1 MKVTDLTLGYG
12 TRNGER
18 RIIHN
23 VDLDVP
29 AAALTAIVGP
39 NGSGKSTLLRGMAR
53 LLHPATGSVR
63 LNGLGSADGAGSADG
78 VGGVDIAELSH
89 NALARRLALL
99 PQAPIT
105 PAGLTVGDLVARGR
119 FPHRSWYQRWS
130 DHDEAVVRQALEQ
143 VDLLDRAEEQVS
155 ALSGGQRQRA
165 WIAMVLAQDTEHLL
179 LDEPTTFLDLAHAVD
194 VMTLAGEVAHG
205 SGRTVV
211 CVLHDLT
218 LAARFA
224 DHLVVVSEGRIAATG
239 TPAEVLT
246 ANRLQEVFGLSA
258 EVLEVD
264 GAPAVV
270 PVRHQRSLPAPPC

>member
-1 MKVTDLTLGYG
+1 MKVMDLTLGYG
-12 TRNGER
+12 DR

-23 VDLDVP
+23 VDLDLP
-29 AAALTAIVGP
+29 SGALTAIVGP

-53 LLHPATGSVR
+53 LLRPTSGSVH
-63 LNGLGSADGAGSADG
+63 LP
-78 VGGVDIAELSH
+78 GGDIADLSH
-89 NALARRLALL
+89 AALAQQLALL
-99 PQAPIT
+99 PQAPVT

-130 DHDEAVVRQALEQ
+130 EQDESAVRRALGQ
-143 VDLLDRAEEQVS
+143 VDLLGRTNDPVTE
-155 ALSGGQRQRA
+155 LSGGQRQRA

-194 VMTLAGEVAHG
+194 VMSLARTVAHE

-224 DHLVVVSEGRIAATG
+224 DHLVVISEGRIAAAG
-239 TPAEVLT
+239 APGDVLTPA
-246 ANRLQEVFGLSA
+246 RLDEVFGLSA
-258 EVLEVD
+258 AVLEVD

-270 PVRHQRSLPAPPC
+270 PVRRR

>member
-1 MKVTDLTLGYG
+1 MKVTDLTLGYSN
-12 TRNGER
+12 RNGNRYGDR

-53 LLHPATGSVR
+53 LLRPATGSVR
-63 LNGLGSADGAGSADG
+63 LD
-78 VGGVDIAELSH
+78 GVDIAELSH
-89 NALARRLALL
+89 NALARQLALL
-99 PQAPIT
+99 PQAPVT

-130 DHDEAVVRQALEQ
+130 EHDEAVVRQALEQ
-143 VDLLDRAEEQVS
+143 VDLLDRADEQVT

-179 LDEPTTFLDLAHAVD
+179 LDEPTTFLDLAHAVE

-246 ANRLQEVFGLSA
+246 ANRLDDVFGLSA
-258 EVLEVD
+258 EVLDVD

-270 PVRHQRSLPAPPC
+270 PVRRR